1 MIIFHEGL
9 PRSGK
14 SYAACVDHIVPSL
27 KNGRKVFAY
36 IEGLNHEKFAEV
48 TELPLER
55 VQELLVQIEA
65 DQVKEIYKHVEKD
78 SFVVIDE
85 LQDFFPAGRQRQT
98 DEITRFITQ
107 HGHDGLD
114 ILCMG
119 QDLRDCHALWKRRVQ
134 RKIVFTK
141 LTAVGK
147 DDSYKWE
154 ACEAKAGEK
163 FQKISSGVKKYDPKY
178 FGLYASH
185 TTGTTNTFNYQDD
198 RINILK
204 SKAIRLGLPVFGI
217 VLFAAI
223 YYLVSFFSEPS
234 VVKIEEPT
242 QSPES
247 VSSPVVATQAAPS
260 AEPPYPAA
268 PQSFSVPLDY
278 FDEFASA
285 VGNRVRLGG
294 IIDYGPG
301 RGFEAF
307 IEIVDVT
314 AYRLKESFSLRD
326 LQEMGWRIKRLSYG
340 LEIFKEGK
348 RYIASS
354 WPMESWGKVSE
365 YQKTQMV
372 QR

>member
-48 TELPLER
+48 TGLSLDR
-55 VQELLVQIEA
+55 VKELLVQIEA

-85 LQDFFPAGRQRQT
+85 LQDFFPSGRQRQT

-147 DDSYKWE
+147 DNSYKWE
-154 ACEAKAGEK
+154 AYEAKAGEK
-163 FQKISSGVKKYDPKY
+163 FQKITSGVKKYDPKY

-198 RINILK
+198 RINIFK
-204 SKAIRLGLPVFGI
+204 TKGFRFGLPAFGLILI
-217 VLFAAI
+217 VAI
-223 YYLVSFFSEPS
+223 NYLTTFFSEPS
-234 VVKIEEPT
+234 FVKSNEIEKD
-242 QSPES
+242 PE
-247 VSSPVVATQAAPS
+247 VLSSPADPS
-260 AEPPYPAA
+260 ALSAESPSPAA
-268 PQSFSVPLDY
+268 PPSFSSGPLDY
-278 FDEFASA
+278 FDKFASA
-285 VGNRVRLGG
+285 MGNRIRLTGTIQIG
-294 IIDYGPG
+294 NRID
-301 RGFEAF
+301 AF

-314 AYRLKESFSLRD
+314 AYRVKETFTLTDLR
-326 LQEMGWRIKRLSYG
+326 QMGWVDKHWSYG
-340 LEIFKEGK
+340 IELIKEGK
-348 RYIASS
+348 SYIASS
-354 WPMESWGKVSE
+354 WPMESWGRVSE
-365 YQKTQMV
+365 YQQI
-372 QR
+372 QASQQ

>member
-48 TELPLER
+48 TRLPIER
-55 VQELLVQIEA
+55 VKELLIQIDA
-65 DQVKEIYKHVEKD
+65 DQVKEIYKYIEKD
-78 SFVVIDE
+78 SFIVIDE

-98 DEITRFITQ
+98 EEITRFITQ

-141 LTAVGK
+141 LTAVGR

-154 ACEAKAGEK
+154 AYEAKVGEK
-163 FQKISSGVKKYDPKY
+163 FQKITSGVKKYDPRY
-178 FGLYASH
+178 FGLYSSH

-198 RINILK
+198 RINIFK
-204 SKAIRLGLPVFGI
+204 SKGFRLGLPAFGL
-217 VLFAAI
+217 VLFVAI
-223 YYLVSFFSEPS
+223 YYLALFFSEPS
-234 VVKIEEPT
+234 FVKT
-242 QSPES
+242 ES
-247 VSSPVVATQAAPS
+247 NQESSSPAAAQAAPF
-260 AEPPYPAA
+260 AEPPKPVS
-268 PQSFSVPLDY
+268 PPSFTTPLDY

-285 VGNRVRLGG
+285 VGNRVRLSGT
-294 IIDYGPG
+294 IDYGPG
-301 RGFEAF
+301 RGYEAF

-314 AYRLKESFSLRD
+314 AYRLKERFTLHD

-340 LEIFKEGK
+340 IEIFKEGK

-354 WPMESWGKVSE
+354 WPMESWGTVSE
-365 YQKTQMV
+365 YQKTQMA